1 MSSALQTDS
10 EVTSAADMDNLNAHA
25 SAESRIT
32 QRNGQIIIVHKRS
45 GGGFGSKEYLENM
58 LIDEEHK
65 HARKMS
71 YRWLVFNAIFQAACL
86 LLICLTIFLFP
97 LIDYTNDQEQD
108 VTMGVLDLI
117 VDDSHYEIFQFRPKS
132 SICEQQMA

>member
-1 MSSALQTDS
+1 M
-10 EVTSAADMDNLNAHA
+10 NAHV

-32 QRNGQIIIVHKRS
+32 QRNGQIIIVHKRN
-45 GGGFGSKEYLENM
+45 GLGSKEYLENL

-108 VTMGVLDLI
+108 VTMGVLDLRI
-117 VDDSHYEIFQFRPKS
+117 DDKHYDIF
-132 SICEQQMA
+132 